1 MEFKYKKPSI
11 GSIGKRERGNREKR
25 EVKGTGEGR
34 KSP

>member
-1 MEFKYKKPSI
+1 MEFKYKKP
-11 GSIGKRERGNREKR
+11 SIGKRERGNREKR